1 MSVIFLVFAQVIK
14 EFKIKLRELDEDNLQ
29 NLKFFLYFSAVD
41 AAFLLFL
48 NFCSSKNTTT
58 EKLLGWLR

>member
-1 MSVIFLVFAQVIK
+1 MSVIYLVFAQVIK

-29 NLKFFLYFSAVD
+29 NLKFFFYFCAVD

-58 EKLLGWLR
+58 